1 MILLFKAEFMK
12 KSTALLLVLFTVFTT
27 SCDSITDCII
37 NTRPHLPHTD
47 FVDGNAGLF
56 YEGVIRAEIK
66 NEPRDGNYWY
76 YFTVTGLP
84 AGMDYEFI
92 GRDLF
97 LFGIPES
104 PGRYSIEVFLE
115 VEPRSVFID
124 DDDSWDEDG
133 DSLCSYTDER
143 FFFLQIF

>member
-1 MILLFKAEFMK
+1 MKYFIQLLFV
-12 KSTALLLVLFTVFTT
+12 LLLTTFTV

-37 NTRPHLPHTD
+37 NSRPHLPGKD
-47 FVDGNAGLF
+47 FIDGTANVF
-56 YEGVIRAEIK
+56 YEESIRAEIK
-66 NEPRDGNYWY
+66 NEPRDNDYWY

-97 LFGIPES
+97 IYGIPES

-133 DSLCSYTDER
+133 DSLCSYSTDR
-143 FFFLQIF
+143 FYFLEVL